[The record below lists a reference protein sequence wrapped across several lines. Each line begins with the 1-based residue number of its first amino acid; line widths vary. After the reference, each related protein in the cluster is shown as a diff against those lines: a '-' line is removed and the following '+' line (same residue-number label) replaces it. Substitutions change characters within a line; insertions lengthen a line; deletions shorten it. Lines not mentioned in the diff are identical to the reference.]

1 MVFQEICP
9 PALIYLIFSTT
20 QVVIDTTKGYYNLA
34 MTKMFVS
41 LIFTMLLNYLCS
53 LGLGIISWLIVFIPF
68 ILMTLIVSML
78 LLMFG
83 LDPTTGKLKILD
95 PNGEEKPTIIPDA
108 RQDAAAAATSTQTAT
123 LIPPVSTSVPE
134 GVYVDSPKNG
144 KDIVQPA
151 TAKDTKKEMDINRK
165 IKLIVDKTYSLTK
178 NQKLSQYIL
187 TTLQQCTT
195 LSAKQCSQI
204 WIVEV
209 LPMMK
214 STLGQDQT
222 DKLLRSLLNIFLNEG
237 YSAANTIGEI
247 IVGNNNSAET
257 PSEQTQ
263 NVLNDMKMKRSGATS
278 LNYYK

>member
-34 MTKMFVS
+34 MTKMFVA

-95 PNGEEKPTIIPDA
+95 PNEEKPKVIPDA
-108 RQDAAAAATSTQTAT
+108 RQDAAAATATQTAT

-165 IKLIVDKTYSLTK
+165 IKLIVDQTYSITK

-204 WIVEV
+204 WMVEV
-209 LPMMK
+209 LPMMNN
-214 STLGQDQT
+214 TLGKDQT
-222 DKLLRSLLNIFLNEG
+222 DKLLASLLNIFLNEG

-263 NVLNDMKMKRSGATS
+263 NVLNDMKMKRSGTTS
-278 LNYYK
+278 SSYYN

>member
-34 MTKMFVS
+34 MTKMFVA

-95 PNGEEKPTIIPDA
+95 PNEEKPKVIPDA
-108 RQDAAAAATSTQTAT
+108 RQDAATASATQTAT

-165 IKLIVDKTYSLTK
+165 IKLIVDQTYSITK

-204 WIVEV
+204 WMVEV
-209 LPMMK
+209 LPMMNN
-214 STLGQDQT
+214 TLGKDQT
-222 DKLLRSLLNIFLNEG
+222 DKLLASLLNIFLNEG

-263 NVLNDMKMKRSGATS
+263 NVLNDMKMKRSGTTS
-278 LNYYK
+278 SSYYN

>member
-1 MVFQEICP
+1 
-9 PALIYLIFSTT
+9 
-20 QVVIDTTKGYYNLA
+20 
-34 MTKMFVS
+34 
-41 LIFTMLLNYLCS
+41 
-53 LGLGIISWLIVFIPF
+53 
-68 ILMTLIVSML
+68 ML

-95 PNGEEKPTIIPDA
+95 PNEEKPKVIPDA
-108 RQDAAAAATSTQTAT
+108 RQDAATATQTAT

-151 TAKDTKKEMDINRK
+151 TAKDTKKEMDINKK
-165 IKLIVDKTYSLTK
+165 IKLIVDQTYSITK

-204 WIVEV
+204 WMVEV
-209 LPMMK
+209 LPMMNN
-214 STLGQDQT
+214 TLGKDQT
-222 DKLLRSLLNIFLNEG
+222 DKLLASLLNIFLNEG

>member
-1 MVFQEICP
+1 MVLQEICP

-95 PNGEEKPTIIPDA
+95 PNEEKPKVIPDA
-108 RQDAAAAATSTQTAT
+108 RQDAATATQTAT

-144 KDIVQPA
+144 KGIVQPA

-165 IKLIVDKTYSLTK
+165 IKLIVDQTYSITK

-204 WIVEV
+204 WMVEV
-209 LPMMK
+209 LPMMNN
-214 STLGQDQT
+214 TLGKDQT
-222 DKLLRSLLNIFLNEG
+222 GKLLASLLNIFLNEG

-263 NVLNDMKMKRSGATS
+263 NVLNDMKMKRSGTTS
-278 LNYYK
+278 SSYYN

>member
-34 MTKMFVS
+34 MTKMFVA

-95 PNGEEKPTIIPDA
+95 PNEEKPKVIPDA
-108 RQDAAAAATSTQTAT
+108 RQDAATATQTAT

-165 IKLIVDKTYSLTK
+165 IKLIVDQTYSITK

-204 WIVEV
+204 WMVEV
-209 LPMMK
+209 LPMMNN
-214 STLGQDQT
+214 TLGKDQT
-222 DKLLRSLLNIFLNEG
+222 DKLLASLLNIFLNEG

-263 NVLNDMKMKRSGATS
+263 NVLNDMKMKRSGTTS
-278 LNYYK
+278 SSYYN

>member
-1 MVFQEICP
+1 MVLQEICP

-95 PNGEEKPTIIPDA
+95 PNEDKPKVIPDA
-108 RQDAAAAATSTQTAT
+108 RQDAAATATQTAT

>member
-34 MTKMFVS
+34 MTKMFVA

-83 LDPTTGKLKILD
+83 LDPTTGKLKVYD
-95 PNGEEKPTIIPDA
+95 PNQEQQPKIIPDA
-108 RQDAAAAATSTQTAT
+108 RQDSINAQTPT
-123 LIPPVSTSVPE
+123 LIPPVSTSVPQ
-134 GVYVDSPKNG
+134 GVYVDSAKNG
-144 KDIVQPA
+144 KGIVQPA
-151 TAKDTKKEMDINRK
+151 TAEDTKNDMSINRK
-165 IKLIVDKTYSLTK
+165 IKLIVDQTYNTTK

-187 TTLQQCTT
+187 TTLQQCKT
-195 LSAKQCSQI
+195 LSAEQCSQI
-204 WIVEV
+204 WMSEV
-209 LPMMK
+209 LPMMN
-214 STLGQDQT
+214 STLGKEQT

-237 YSAANTIGEI
+237 YSATTTIGEI
-247 IVGNNNSAET
+247 IVGNNSAET
-257 PSEQTQ
+257 PSPQTQ
-263 NVLNDMKMKRSGATS
+263 NVLDDMKMRRSGTTNTS
-278 LNYYK
+278 S

>member
-34 MTKMFVS
+34 MTKMFVA

-95 PNGEEKPTIIPDA
+95 PNEEKPKAIPDA
-108 RQDAAAAATSTQTAT
+108 RQDAAAATATQTAT

-165 IKLIVDKTYSLTK
+165 IKLIVDQTYSITK

-204 WIVEV
+204 WMVEV
-209 LPMMK
+209 LPMMNN
-214 STLGQDQT
+214 TLGKDQT
-222 DKLLRSLLNIFLNEG
+222 GKLLASLLNIFLNEG

-263 NVLNDMKMKRSGATS
+263 NVLNDMKMKRSGTTS
-278 LNYYK
+278 SSYYN

>member
-1 MVFQEICP
+1 MVLQEICP

-34 MTKMFVS
+34 MTKMFVA

-95 PNGEEKPTIIPDA
+95 PNEEKPKVIPDA
-108 RQDAAAAATSTQTAT
+108 RQDAATATQTAT

-151 TAKDTKKEMDINRK
+151 TAKDTKKEMDINKK
-165 IKLIVDKTYSLTK
+165 IKLIVDQTYSITK
-178 NQKLSQYIL
+178 NQKLSQYIS

-204 WIVEV
+204 WMVEV
-209 LPMMK
+209 LPMMNN
-214 STLGQDQT
+214 TLGKDQT
-222 DKLLRSLLNIFLNEG
+222 DKLLASLLNIFLNEG

>member
-1 MVFQEICP
+1 MVLQEICP

-95 PNGEEKPTIIPDA
+95 PNEDKPKVIPDA
-108 RQDAAAAATSTQTAT
+108 RQDAAAAYATSTQTAT
-123 LIPPVSTSVPE
+123 LIPPVSTNVPE

-165 IKLIVDKTYSLTK
+165 IKLIVDQTYSLTK

>member
-34 MTKMFVS
+34 MTKMFVA

-95 PNGEEKPTIIPDA
+95 PNEEKPKAIPDA
-108 RQDAAAAATSTQTAT
+108 RQDAAAATATQTAT

-165 IKLIVDKTYSLTK
+165 IKLIVDQTYSITK

-204 WIVEV
+204 WMVEV
-209 LPMMK
+209 LPMMNN
-214 STLGQDQT
+214 TLGKDQT
-222 DKLLRSLLNIFLNEG
+222 DKLLASLLNIFLNEG

-263 NVLNDMKMKRSGATS
+263 NVLNDMKMKRSGTTS
-278 LNYYK
+278 SSYYN

>member
-34 MTKMFVS
+34 MTKMFVA

-95 PNGEEKPTIIPDA
+95 PNQEQKPPIIPDA
-108 RQDAAAAATSTQTAT
+108 RQDSINAQTPT
-123 LIPPVSTSVPE
+123 LIPPVSTSVPQ
-134 GVYVDSPKNG
+134 GVYVDSAKNG
-144 KDIVQPA
+144 KGIVQPA
-151 TAKDTKKEMDINRK
+151 TAEDTKNDMKINRK
-165 IKLIVDKTYSLTK
+165 IKLIVDQTYNITK

-187 TTLQQCTT
+187 TTLQQCKT
-195 LSAKQCSQI
+195 LSAEQCSQI
-204 WIVEV
+204 WMSEV
-209 LPMMK
+209 VPMMNN
-214 STLGQDQT
+214 TLGKEQT

-237 YSAANTIGEI
+237 YSATDTIGEI
-247 IVGNNNSAET
+247 IVGNNNSAEI

-263 NVLNDMKMKRSGATS
+263 NVLDDMKMRRSGTTNLS
-278 LNYYK
+278 S

>member
-1 MVFQEICP
+1 MVLQEICP

-95 PNGEEKPTIIPDA
+95 PNEDKPKVIPDA
-108 RQDAAAAATSTQTAT
+108 RQDAAAASATSTQTAT
-123 LIPPVSTSVPE
+123 LIPPVSTNVPE

-165 IKLIVDKTYSLTK
+165 IKLIVDQTYSLTK

>member
-34 MTKMFVS
+34 MTKMFVA

-95 PNGEEKPTIIPDA
+95 PNEEKPKVIPDA
-108 RQDAAAAATSTQTAT
+108 RQDAAAAATQTAT

-165 IKLIVDKTYSLTK
+165 IKLIVDQTYSITK

-204 WIVEV
+204 WMVEV
-209 LPMMK
+209 LPMMNN
-214 STLGQDQT
+214 TLGKDQT
-222 DKLLRSLLNIFLNEG
+222 DKLLASLLNIFLNEG

-263 NVLNDMKMKRSGATS
+263 NVLNDMKMKRSGTTS
-278 LNYYK
+278 SSYYN

>member
-34 MTKMFVS
+34 MTKMFVA

-95 PNGEEKPTIIPDA
+95 PNEEKPKVIPDA
-108 RQDAAAAATSTQTAT
+108 RQDAAAATATQTAT

-165 IKLIVDKTYSLTK
+165 IKLIVDQTYSITK

-204 WIVEV
+204 WTVEV
-209 LPMMK
+209 LPMMNN
-214 STLGQDQT
+214 TLGKDQT
-222 DKLLRSLLNIFLNEG
+222 GKLLASLLNIFLNEG

-263 NVLNDMKMKRSGATS
+263 NVLNDMKMKRSGTTS
-278 LNYYK
+278 SSYYN

>member
-34 MTKMFVS
+34 MTKMFVA

-95 PNGEEKPTIIPDA
+95 PNEEKPKAIPDA
-108 RQDAAAAATSTQTAT
+108 RQDAAAATATQTAT

-165 IKLIVDKTYSLTK
+165 IKLIVDQTYSITK

-204 WIVEV
+204 WTVEV
-209 LPMMK
+209 LPMMNN
-214 STLGQDQT
+214 TLGKDQT
-222 DKLLRSLLNIFLNEG
+222 GKLLASLLNIFLNEG

-263 NVLNDMKMKRSGATS
+263 NVLNDMKMKRSGTTS
-278 LNYYK
+278 SSYYN

>member
-1 MVFQEICP
+1 MVLQEICP

-34 MTKMFVS
+34 MTKMFVA

-95 PNGEEKPTIIPDA
+95 PNEEKPKVIPDA
-108 RQDAAAAATSTQTAT
+108 RQDAATATQTAT

-151 TAKDTKKEMDINRK
+151 TAKDTKKEMDINKK
-165 IKLIVDKTYSLTK
+165 IKLIVDQTYSITK

-204 WIVEV
+204 WMVEV
-209 LPMMK
+209 LPMMNN
-214 STLGQDQT
+214 TLGKDQT
-222 DKLLRSLLNIFLNEG
+222 DKLLASLLNIFLNEG